1 MEGLDRLGI
10 ARALRE
16 MARLLD
22 LAGDEAF
29 KARAYARGAT
39 VLEGIDDL
47 TFERL
52 LSEERLTA
60 LQGIGAG
67 LAARITELRRTGR
80 AGALETLRA
89 QLPPGASELA
99 RLGLPLAKIAAIHRA
114 LGVETIADL
123 RTAAEAGRVRA
134 VSGIGPKT
142 EARILET
149 IRRLEAPVVEPA
161 GARVLLA
168 HAFDAADPVLA
179 HLRGAPGVTAAELAG
194 DLRRGVEMV
203 DRVDVV
209 VASTT
214 PAAARMHALAMPG
227 VLSVSESGPT
237 AYRAVLDSGL
247 PLDVRVTL
255 PDQHAATLLHAT
267 GSSAHLTHL
276 ARLAEGRGLHL
287 ARAGLS
293 RAADGRPLAARDEED
308 LYGYLGLPFIAPELR
323 EDEGEIE
330 AALEGRLPEDLVEA
344 ADVRG
349 LVHCHTVY
357 SDGRNTVAEM
367 AAAADALGMA
377 YLTITDHSP
386 AASYAG
392 GLPVDRLRGQWDEI
406 GRVQETVSVRL
417 LRGTECDI
425 LADGALD
432 YPDAVLEQLDV
443 IIASVHQRHR
453 LGREEMTRRLSRA
466 MAHPCFKIWGHALGR
481 LIPSRPPIDVD
492 VEAVLDVAAAS
503 RVAIEI
509 NGDPHRLDMA
519 PRWLRAARERKLSF
533 VISTDAHAVGELGN
547 LRYGVTMARRGWVRR
562 AEVLNTL
569 DAAGFARA
577 VAPMAV
583 R

>member
-1 MEGLDRLGI
+1 MEALDRLGI

-16 MARLLD
+16 IARLLD
-22 LAGDEAF
+22 LADEDTF

-39 VLEGIDDL
+39 VLEGIDDA

-52 LSEERLTA
+52 LAEDRLTA

-67 LAARITELRRTGR
+67 LAARIIELHRTGR
-80 AGALETLRA
+80 AVALDTLRGR
-89 QLPPGASELA
+89 LPPGAGELA
-99 RLGLPLAKIAAIHRA
+99 RLGLPLAKITAIHQA

-134 VSGIGPKT
+134 VKGIGPKT

-149 IRRLEAPVVEPA
+149 IRRLDAPALDSA
-161 GARVLLA
+161 GARMLLA
-168 HAFDAADPVLA
+168 PALDAAEPVLA
-179 HLRGAPGVTAAELAG
+179 HLRGAPGVTAADLAG

-227 VLSVSESGPT
+227 VLSVSESGPA

-255 PDQHAATLLHAT
+255 PDHHAAALLHAT

-276 ARLAEGRGLHL
+276 ARLAESRGLHL
-287 ARAGLS
+287 ARAGLTH
-293 RAADGRPLAARDEED
+293 APDGRPLAARDEED

-330 AALEGRLPEDLVEA
+330 AALEGRLPDDLVETK
-344 ADVRG
+344 DVRG

-357 SDGRNTVAEM
+357 SDGRHTVAEM
-367 AAAADALGMA
+367 AAAAEALGMA

-386 AASYAG
+386 TASYAG
-392 GLPVDRLRGQWDEI
+392 GVSVDRLRAQWDEI
-406 GRVQETVSVRL
+406 ARVQETVSVRL

-432 YPDAVLEQLDV
+432 YPDAILEQLDV

-453 LGREEMTRRLSRA
+453 LGRDEMTRRLTRA

-492 VEAVLDVAAAS
+492 VEKVLDVAAAS
-503 RVAIEI
+503 RVAIEV

-533 VISTDAHAVGELGN
+533 VISTDAHAIGELGN
-547 LRYGVTMARRGWVRR
+547 LRYGVTVARRGWVRR
-562 AEVLNTL
+562 AEVLNTR
-569 DAAGFARA
+569 DASGFARA
-577 VAPMAV
+577 VAPAAA